1 MNSLKLSH
9 FKAFGNDSF
18 EVDLSRNAPN
28 RPKHLLVYGANGSG
42 KSSIQE
48 GLRYA
53 LFRQKD
59 EQFEKVNSLLP
70 QTEKEQIIQDKRNQ
84 YRNQLTPTPFQIKL
98 DNIDILDATF
108 DASKY
113 NAFFVYH
120 SKLVVRDD
128 LYLQSLLESINYNR
142 SSINTFLSEWGDT
155 IKDHVN
161 DILKNKFFTKIEI
174 SLDPADKWKCTFK
187 DTEHNITSS
196 KKLYEDF
203 NEANLN
209 LVCLLLL
216 IESISLLKQTGK
228 DNILVLDDFV
238 TSLDAA
244 NRITITKYIL
254 DTISA
259 SYQLIVLTHNV
270 NFYNLFAHAINNYKN
285 ASAEWEFINLIHVEG
300 KHRFYSVAGVNTV
313 ASIRK
318 EYNDDT
324 NHPKD
329 YLSYGNKIRQ
339 SFEANIHEFMNLVM
353 VGANE
358 DAKAFLD
365 FLAVNDFI
373 YFKKGSNLHKLVEKI
388 DKKVEGCPLPGLR
401 LKVDIKKMI
410 QEYKSQH
417 TKDLIFTIRELRL
430 YQKVMMHPMS
440 HGNPGL
446 TAWSDNEVK
455 RSLDLLEVLEKA
467 IKNINNG
474 RF

>member
-1 MNSLKLSH
+1 MNNFKLEH
-9 FKAFGNDSF
+9 FKAFGNESF
-18 EVDLSRNAPN
+18 EVDLSRTAPN

-53 LFRQKD
+53 FFRQKD
-59 EQFEKVNSLLP
+59 EQFEKVNSMLP
-70 QTEKEQIIQDKRNQ
+70 QAEKEQIIQDKRNQ
-84 YRNQLTPTPFQIKL
+84 YRNQLSQTPFQIMV
-98 DNIDILDATF
+98 DNIDILDAAF
-108 DASKY
+108 DTSKY
-113 NAFFVYH
+113 NAFFIYH
-120 SKLVVRDD
+120 SKLVVRDE
-128 LYLQSLLESINYNR
+128 LYLQSLLESVNYNR
-142 SSINTFLSEWGDT
+142 SSIDTFLSEWGDT

-161 DILKNKFFTKIEI
+161 DILAKKFFTPIEI
-174 SLDPADKWKCTFK
+174 SLNPAEKWKCTFK
-187 DTEHNITSS
+187 DKEHNITSS

-209 LVCLLLL
+209 LCCLLLL
-216 IESISLLKQTGK
+216 IESISLLIQNDK

-238 TSLDAA
+238 TSLDAS
-244 NRITITKYIL
+244 NRITVTKYLL
-254 DTISA
+254 DTITTSF
-259 SYQLIVLTHNV
+259 QLIVLTHNV
-270 NFYNLFAHAINNYKN
+270 NFYNLFSHAINNYKN
-285 ASAEWEFINLIHVEG
+285 CSSEWEFINLIHVEG
-300 KHRFYSVAGVNTV
+300 KHCYYRIGDVNNVA
-313 ASIRK
+313 AIRK
-318 EYNDDT
+318 EYNDDK
-324 NHPKD
+324 NKPID
-329 YLSYGNKIRQ
+329 YESYGNKIRQ
-339 SFEANIHEFMNLVM
+339 CFEANLHEFMSLVM

-373 YFKKGSNLHKLVEKI
+373 YFRKGSNLQKLVERI
-388 DKKVEGCPLPGLR
+388 DRKVEGCPLPSLR
-401 LKVDIKKMI
+401 LKIDIKKMI
-410 QEYKSQH
+410 QEYKSHQ
-417 TKDLIFTIRELRL
+417 TKDLIFAIRELRL